1 MIRSIQTDAER
12 PARRVTRALAAT
24 GILAATAA
32 VAVPAVQAYA
42 NPADPAAAAPSS
54 ARAIAPS
61 ACTPGDVS
69 VSYRVT
75 DAGAGQ
81 RFGRLVVTNTSGS
94 ACSIR
99 GYGGLSYVG
108 GGDGTQ
114 IGASATRTRG
124 TVRTVVLAGGA
135 KAVSE
140 VQESVSQNYSA
151 GACQPRK
158 VDGLRVYLPG
168 ATASQYVA
176 HPTTGCASTRIHLL
190 SHLPFRAAA

>member
-1 MIRSIQTDAER
+1 MIRSTQTDAER
-12 PARRVTRALAAT
+12 PARRVTRALATA

-32 VAVPAVQAYA
+32 VAVPAVDAYA
-42 NPADPAAAAPSS
+42 NPSDLAPSATS
-54 ARAIAPS
+54 AARTAPS
-61 ACTPGDVS
+61 ACTPGDVT

-81 RFGRLVVTNTSGS
+81 RYGRLVVTNTSGS

-114 IGASATRTRG
+114 IGASASRTAG
-124 TVRTVVLAGGA
+124 TVRTVVLQRGG

-140 VQESVSQNYSA
+140 VHEAVSSNYPT
-151 GACQPRK
+151 GTCRPRK
-158 VDGLRVYLPG
+158 VDGFRVYLPG
-168 ATASQYVA
+168 ATASEFVA
-176 HPTTGCASTRIHLL
+176 HRTTGCASTKVHLL
-190 SHLPFRAAA
+190 SHTPFRAAA

>member
-1 MIRSIQTDAER
+1 MIRSTQTDAER
-12 PARRVTRALAAT
+12 PVRRVTRALAAA

-32 VAVPAVQAYA
+32 VAAPVVGAYA
-42 NPADPAAAAPSS
+42 NPSDLAPAS
-54 ARAIAPS
+54 ARATTPS

-81 RFGRLVVTNTSGS
+81 RFGKLVVTNTSGS

-114 IGASATRTRG
+114 IGASATRSAG
-124 TVRTVVLAGGA
+124 TVRTVVLSRGE

-140 VQESVSQNYSA
+140 VQESVSKNYSV

-158 VDGLRVYLPG
+158 VDGLRVYVPG
-168 ATASQYVA
+168 ATASKYVA
-176 HPTTGCASTRIHLL
+176 HLTTGCASTKIHLL
-190 SHLPFRAAA
+190 SHTPFRAAA

>member
-1 MIRSIQTDAER
+1 MIRSTQTDAER
-12 PARRVTRALAAT
+12 PARRATRALAAA

-32 VAVPAVQAYA
+32 VAAPVVGAYA
-42 NPADPAAAAPSS
+42 NPSDLAPAS
-54 ARAIAPS
+54 ARATTPS

-81 RFGRLVVTNTSGS
+81 RFGKLVVTNTSAS

-114 IGASATRTRG
+114 IGASATRSAG
-124 TVRTVVLAGGA
+124 TVRTVVLSRGA

-140 VQESVSQNYSA
+140 VQESVSKNYSV

-158 VDGLRVYLPG
+158 VDGLRVYVPG
-168 ATASQYVA
+168 ATASKYVA

-190 SHLPFRAAA
+190 SHTPFRAAA